1 MQKGMVLKMKKIIS
15 LAFAVAAF
23 LSLSMTAFAQ
33 EVSNSTASGSASGNT
48 SAVGSTLEIMGKGM
62 LGIFVVILVIWGL
75 VALLNKTTSAK
86 KEAPVVTPAA
96 PVAPAA
102 NAIPNRGELIA
113 AVSAAVAE
121 ELGEDVSAIRI
132 HSFKKIG

>member
-33 EVSNSTASGSASGNT
+33 EVSNSTASGSASGNA

-62 LGIFVVILVIWGL
+62 LGIFVVMILIYIVILILGKL
-75 VALLNKTTSAK
+75 TGGKKNK
-86 KEAPVVTPAA
+86 
-96 PVAPAA
+96 
-102 NAIPNRGELIA
+102 
-113 AVSAAVAE
+113 
-121 ELGEDVSAIRI
+121 
-132 HSFKKIG
+132 